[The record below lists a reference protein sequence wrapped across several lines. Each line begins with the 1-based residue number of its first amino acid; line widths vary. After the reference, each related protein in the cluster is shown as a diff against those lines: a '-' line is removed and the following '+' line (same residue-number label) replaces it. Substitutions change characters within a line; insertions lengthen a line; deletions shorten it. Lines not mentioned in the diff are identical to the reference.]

1 MEAHTGICISHSF
14 VCFSVSTGVCIYVYR
29 STLVLNVLYKLQFT
43 YLLYFQPHV
52 SSVIIMHVQNLIK
65 RAID

>member
-1 MEAHTGICISHSF
+1 MEAHTDICISHSF